1 MLTNVKRKK
10 EIDIVGGPILKSM
23 ILYALPL
30 IATNLLQLLF
40 NAADVAVLG
49 IFSES
54 GDGAVAAV
62 GATGSLIQLIIN
74 LFVGLSVGTNVLVA
88 GGVCAG
94 QFRVRQRRNG
104 KVAADRR
111 VFGGNFASLRRDIV
125 VCGLFRRTRF
135 SYMDE
140 MRSGGSGYGGEVS

>member
-54 GDGAVAAV
+54 CDGAVAAV

-88 GGVCAG
+88 RCV
-94 QFRVRQRRNG
+94 
-104 KVAADRR
+104 
-111 VFGGNFASLRRDIV
+111 
-125 VCGLFRRTRF
+125 
-135 SYMDE
+135 
-140 MRSGGSGYGGEVS
+140 GSGETERSQRIVGC

>member
-88 GGVCAG
+88 RCVGSGD
-94 QFRVRQRRNG
+94 G

-111 VFGGNFASLRRDIV
+111 VFGGNFATLRRDIV

>member
-1 MLTNVKRKK
+1 MRTKVKK
-10 EIDIVGGPILKSM
+10 EIDICNAPILKSM

-62 GATGSLIQLIIN
+62 GAPGSLIQLIIN

-88 GGVCAG
+88 RCV
-94 QFRVRQRRNG
+94 
-104 KVAADRR
+104 
-111 VFGGNFASLRRDIV
+111 
-125 VCGLFRRTRF
+125 
-135 SYMDE
+135 
-140 MRSGGSGYGGEVS
+140 GSGETEKSRPCK